1 MVTILPPW
9 SSYNLTMVHR
19 SNECVLARHP
29 RDSHT
34 NTRQEQQWRIKMY
47 VSDVSLGGW
56 YPPVF
61 HTKRGSQGGF
71 PPPWVSIHKF
81 NVWLPPPLP
90 GRATTGWFY
99 IYIYMNVPYICC
111 MQGRIMM
118 PHLAKFGK
126 QIGCADSLWWRCRP
140 VCLEGAAF
148 KGGNKNPFGGDHVGW
163 ISKGFIRGEFLH
175 IHE

>member
-1 MVTILPPW
+1 MDVQNWNYIKWMVTILPPW

-99 IYIYMNVPYICC
+99 IYIYKCTVYLLHARQNYDATLGKIWKTNWLCRFTLMTVPSSVS
-111 MQGRIMM
+111 R
-118 PHLAKFGK
+118 
-126 QIGCADSLWWRCRP
+126 RCR
-140 VCLEGAAF
+140 V
-148 KGGNKNPFGGDHVGW
+148 
-163 ISKGFIRGEFLH
+163 
-175 IHE
+175 